1 MDRSYKI
8 KQSVK
13 CDIKVSTIL
22 EDIATETQRSEGL
35 DIADYIIEELRA
47 KTKTEIIKSR
57 FSKELQS
64 MIEENPALLILI
76 DRLELEE
83 LTR

>member
-1 MDRSYKI
+1 VR
-8 KQSVK
+8 
-13 CDIKVSTIL
+13 CEIKVSTIL
-22 EDIATETQRSEGL
+22 ENIATETQRSEGL
-35 DIADYIIEELRA
+35 DIADYIIEELEA
-47 KTKTEIIKSR
+47 KTKTKIIKSR

-83 LTR
+83 VIT

>member
-1 MDRSYKI
+1 MR
-8 KQSVK
+8 
-13 CDIKVSTIL
+13 CEIKVSTIL
-22 EDIATETQRSEGL
+22 ENIATETQRSEGL
-35 DIADYIIEELRA
+35 DIADYIIEELEA
-47 KTKTEIIKSR
+47 KTKTKIIKSR

-83 LTR
+83 VIT